1 MAGSSHVQRE
11 RQAKFET
18 ERAWEDFLG
27 REDPPPQFSLR
38 SYFKFRDCMTD
49 AAKLVKK
56 LDFIKRKAVAHLR
69 DAKACVV
76 ACERIILQL
85 RRKEAIGQLRSDE
98 LAALRESAMTVSKV
112 LAGFD
117 SVTK

>member
-1 MAGSSHVQRE
+1 MGRLFGH
-11 RQAKFET
+11 
-18 ERAWEDFLG
+18 EDH
-27 REDPPPQFSLR
+27 PPQFSLR

-85 RRKEAIGQLRSDE
+85 RRKEAIGQLRSDDR
-98 LAALRESAMTVSKV
+98 LNVVKKPGSRLRNTQHSEQA
-112 LAGFD
+112 
-117 SVTK
+117 